1 MNIFNTPWQSSDDG
15 YYRVENGQLL
25 FAPVNNVEYKIEEAM
40 VVEVVTSEEL
50 ENINRIL
57 GTHYTIDEINSL

>member
-1 MNIFNTPWQSSDDG
+1 LKIFDTPWTLSDEG
-15 YYRVENGQLL
+15 YYRVENGKLL
-25 FAPVNNVEYKIEEAM
+25 FASANNTEYKIEESM
-40 VVEVVTSEEL
+40 EVDVVTPYEL

>member
-1 MNIFNTPWQSSDDG
+1 MNIFNTPWQLSDEG
-15 YYRVENGQLL
+15 YYRIENGKLL
-25 FAPVNNVEYKIEEAM
+25 FSPANNIEYKIEESM
-40 VVEVVTSEEL
+40 VVEIVTPDEL

>member
-1 MNIFNTPWQSSDDG
+1 MNIFNTPWQLSDDG
-15 YYRVENGQLL
+15 YYRIENGKLL
-25 FAPVNNVEYKIEEAM
+25 FAPVNNIEYKIEESM
-40 VVEVVTSEEL
+40 EVEVVTPDEL

>member
-1 MNIFNTPWQSSDDG
+1 MQIFNTPWQLSDGG
-15 YYRVENGQLL
+15 YYRVENGRLL
-25 FAPVNNVEYKIEEAM
+25 FAPANNIEYKIEESM
-40 VVEVVTSEEL
+40 LVEIVTPDEL

>member
-1 MNIFNTPWQSSDDG
+1 MNIFNTPWQLSDDG
-15 YYRVENGQLL
+15 YYRIENGKLL
-25 FAPVNNVEYKIEEAM
+25 FAPSNNIEYKIEESM
-40 VVEVVTSEEL
+40 LVEVVTPDEL

>member
-1 MNIFNTPWQSSDDG
+1 MNIFNTPWQLSDDG
-15 YYRVENGQLL
+15 YYKIENGKLL
-25 FAPVNNVEYKIEEAM
+25 FSPANNTEYRIEESM
-40 VVEVVTSEEL
+40 LVEIVTPDEL

>member
-1 MNIFNTPWQSSDDG
+1 MNIFNTPWQLSDDG
-15 YYRVENGQLL
+15 YYRIENGKLL
-25 FAPVNNVEYKIEEAM
+25 FSPANNIEYKIEESM
-40 VVEVVTSEEL
+40 VVEIVTPDEL

>member
-1 MNIFNTPWQSSDDG
+1 MTTFDTPWTLSEDG
-15 YYRVENGQLL
+15 YYRVENGKLL
-25 FAPVNNVEYKIEEAM
+25 FAPANNIEYKIEESM
-40 VVEVVTSEEL
+40 EVEIVTPYQL

>member
-1 MNIFNTPWQSSDDG
+1 MNIFNTPWQLSDDG
-15 YYRVENGQLL
+15 YYRIENGKLL
-25 FAPVNNVEYKIEEAM
+25 FAPANNIEYKIDESM
-40 VVEVVTSEEL
+40 LVEVVTPDEL